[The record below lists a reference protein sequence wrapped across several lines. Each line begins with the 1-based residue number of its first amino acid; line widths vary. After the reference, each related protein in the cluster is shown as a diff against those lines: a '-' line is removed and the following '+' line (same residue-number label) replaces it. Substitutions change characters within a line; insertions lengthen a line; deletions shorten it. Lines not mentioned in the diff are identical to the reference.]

1 MPAQLQVKNLYKAY
15 GAQTIFDGATASF
28 SSDQKIGVIGRN
40 GAGKS
45 TLCRI
50 ITGQEEM
57 EGGEICKSADLRLS
71 YLEQHDPF
79 KPDETIIDFLMRY
92 TQKAEWECAKMAR
105 RFQIRHDMLERK
117 IKELSGGYQ
126 TRIKLAAML
135 LPEPNFL
142 ILDEPTNY
150 LDLNTLILLENFL
163 LNFDGGYLIVS
174 HDREFLK
181 RTCWM
186 TLEAERG
193 ELNFYPGNVEEYL
206 DSKEKQKDLAESH
219 NRTLETKKKQL
230 QTFVDRFGAKASLAS
245 LAQSKAKMIEK
256 LDSAKIE
263 VNQSLGGVRIK
274 IPSVDRKHGVALRCK
289 ELSVGYPEKLVA
301 SGITMEVARGAKVA
315 ILGENG
321 QGKTTFLRTIA
332 GDLKAKAGEFAWGSG
347 NKMGYYAQ
355 HVLTTLHPQDDIYHH
370 LKKMAA
376 PGILYQDI
384 LNMAGSFLFRGDDVE
399 KKISVLSGGEKA
411 RVCLAGLLISKCN
424 VLLLDEPT
432 NHLDFETVEALA
444 RGLKQYEGTVFF
456 ISHDRTFVNLIATEI
471 VDVKDG
477 KIAKYPGTYEEYV
490 YVLETKAHALYS
502 DDNSLDDEEAPV
514 KPTAGTKTEP
524 SQHASSPHPKHHAAG
539 KKEAEAPASAAKTL
553 TYLERK
559 DLKSD
564 LKKLEKRLS
573 SIDEKM
579 GFLKTE
585 KEGIVKQ
592 FAENPSSWSRKL
604 NERLELLTKMIGEQE
619 NIWLELQEKIEKTKN
634 VLGPEE

>member
-1 MPAQLQVKNLYKAY
+1 MPAQLQVKDLYKTY
-15 GAQTIFDGATASF
+15 GAQIIFDGATASF
-28 SSDQKIGVIGRN
+28 SSEQKIGIIGRN

-50 ITGQEEM
+50 LTGQEEM
-57 EGGEICKSADLRLS
+57 EGGEVCKSADLRLS
-71 YLEQHDPF
+71 YLEQQDPF
-79 KPDETIIDFLMRY
+79 QPDETVIDFLMRY

-105 RFQIRHDMLERK
+105 RFQIRHEMLERK

-181 RTCWM
+181 RTCLM

-193 ELNFYPGNVEEYL
+193 GLFFYPGNVEEYL
-206 DSKEKQKDLAESH
+206 DFKEKQKDQNESY
-219 NRTLETKKKQL
+219 NRSLETKKKQL
-230 QTFVDRFGAKASLAS
+230 QVFVDRFGAKASMAS
-245 LAQSKAKMIEK
+245 LAQSKAKMIQK

-263 VNQSLGGVRIK
+263 INHPLGSVRIK

-301 SGITMEVARGAKVA
+301 SGITMEVLRGTKLA

-332 GDLKAKAGEFAWGSG
+332 GDLKPKAGEFIWGSG

-355 HVLTTLHPQDDIYHH
+355 HVLSMLHPQDDIYHH
-370 LKKMAA
+370 LKKVAA
-376 PGILYQDI
+376 PGILHQDI

-490 YVLETKAHALYS
+490 YVLESKAHALYS
-502 DDNSLDDEEAPV
+502 DDNSLDEEEAPAQPAPEA
-514 KPTAGTKTEP
+514 KTAH
-524 SQHASSPHPKHHAAG
+524 SQHVSHSKDHAAG
-539 KKEAEAPASAAKTL
+539 HKESSEPASMEKTL

-559 DLKSD
+559 ELKSE
-564 LKKLEKRLS
+564 LKKLEKRLA
-573 SIDEKM
+573 SIDEKL
-579 GFLKTE
+579 GFLRTE

-592 FAENPSSWSRKL
+592 FSENPSSWSRKL

-619 NIWLELQEKIEKTKN
+619 NIWLELQDKIEKSKN
-634 VLGPEE
+634 ILGPEE